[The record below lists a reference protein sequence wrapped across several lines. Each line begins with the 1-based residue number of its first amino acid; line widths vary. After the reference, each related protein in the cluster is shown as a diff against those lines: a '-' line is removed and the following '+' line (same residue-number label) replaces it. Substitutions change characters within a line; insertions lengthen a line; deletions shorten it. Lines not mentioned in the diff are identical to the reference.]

1 MKPPYAPYAIT
12 RLDGALMFRGYRLG
26 MTPVTSRERSLVIL
40 FTILAGV
47 QEHPVYALDDLAVRV
62 FAYCHTAIEMKL
74 NPTQLEVSLTASLVS
89 SKESSNLI
97 ATHVE
102 WHTASTVRGAA
113 EVLRNRLAAADNLA
127 WPLEEIN
134 LPKQEKPNS

>member
-1 MKPPYAPYAIT
+1 M
-12 RLDGALMFRGYRLG
+12 
-26 MTPVTSRERSLVIL
+26 IL
-40 FTILAGV
+40 FTILTGA
-47 QEHPVYALDDLAVRV
+47 QEHPVYALDDPAVRV
-62 FAYCHTAIEMKL
+62 FAYCHTAIEMNL

-113 EVLRNRLAAADNLA
+113 EMLRNRLAACETLT
-127 WPLEEIN
+127 WPQEEIN
-134 LPKQEKPNS
+134 LPKQEKA